1 MSVNPEDRALFENIV
16 ISLKQDDD
24 FMDGIKE
31 IKRSNLWLDVIIGKY
46 FAVIVSLIVFTVAAM
61 YQLEIIVWMSFFIIA
76 VNIFQIIR
84 FFFNSERNHRVFEE

>member
-31 IKRSNLWLDVIIGKY
+31 IKRSNLWLDVIIAKY
-46 FAVIVSLIVFTVAAM
+46 FTVIVSLIVFVAATIYKM
-61 YQLEIIVWMSFFIIA
+61 DVIVWIAFFVMVI
-76 VNIFQIIR
+76 NIFQIIR
-84 FFFNSERNHRVFEE
+84 FFFNSDRSRRNWEE